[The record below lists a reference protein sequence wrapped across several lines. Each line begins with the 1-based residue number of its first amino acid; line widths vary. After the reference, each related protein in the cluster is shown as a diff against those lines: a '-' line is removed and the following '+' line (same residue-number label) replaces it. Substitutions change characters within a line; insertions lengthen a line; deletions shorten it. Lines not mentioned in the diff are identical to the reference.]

1 MGPVD
6 LATNAFGQNFNT
18 TMIQLAT
25 AYCSLVNGGSL
36 YQPHVVKRI
45 TDESGNT
52 ISEVTP
58 TLLRETVS
66 KSTSDALKQYM
77 YSTVTGGTAV
87 TAKVDGY
94 SMGGKTGTAQKYPRG
109 NGKYLVSFIGFA
121 PVENPKAVVYAI
133 VDEPDVENQANSVL
147 AQEIVKEIY
156 TELLP
161 YLNVF
166 PDDTDGVTGEGSETG
181 TDDPNVA
188 APVQEDDTENSAEN
202 SNIENGGLTNA
213 ELDLINEE

>member
-1 MGPVD
+1 MEAARVQRLPVTRWEEKQV
-6 LATNAFGQNFNT
+6 LHRSIREAMEN
-18 TMIQLAT
+18 
-25 AYCSLVNGGSL
+25 
-36 YQPHVVKRI
+36 
-45 TDESGNT
+45 
-52 ISEVTP
+52 IS
-58 TLLRETVS
+58 
-66 KSTSDALKQYM
+66 
-77 YSTVTGGTAV
+77 
-87 TAKVDGY
+87 
-94 SMGGKTGTAQKYPRG
+94 
-109 NGKYLVSFIGFA
+109 F

>member
-1 MGPVD
+1 MPMGP
-6 LATNAFGQNFNT
+6 GK
-18 TMIQLAT
+18 I
-25 AYCSLVNGGSL
+25 AY
-36 YQPHVVKRI
+36 I
-45 TDESGNT
+45 E
-52 ISEVTP
+52 
-58 TLLRETVS
+58 
-66 KSTSDALKQYM
+66 
-77 YSTVTGGTAV
+77 
-87 TAKVDGY
+87 GY
-94 SMGGKTGTAQKYPRG
+94 SIGGKTATSQTLPRSANKYIS
-109 NGKYLVSFIGFA
+109 SFIGFA

>member
-1 MGPVD
+1 MG
-6 LATNAFGQNFNT
+6 T
-18 TMIQLAT
+18 
-25 AYCSLVNGGSL
+25 
-36 YQPHVVKRI
+36 
-45 TDESGNT
+45 
-52 ISEVTP
+52 
-58 TLLRETVS
+58 
-66 KSTSDALKQYM
+66 
-77 YSTVTGGTAV
+77 
-87 TAKVDGY
+87 
-94 SMGGKTGTAQKYPRG
+94 GKTGTAQKYPRG

>member
-1 MGPVD
+1 M
-6 LATNAFGQNFNT
+6 
-18 TMIQLAT
+18 
-25 AYCSLVNGGSL
+25 CSVINGGYY
-36 YQPHVVKRI
+36 YQPHLVTRIKDSSGGIVKTI
-45 TDESGNT
+45 SPILMKQT
-52 ISEVTP
+52 ISEKISADIRSYMAASVDHGTSR
-58 TLLRETVS
+58 TS
-66 KSTSDALKQYM
+66 KVQ
-77 YSTVTGGTAV
+77 
-87 TAKVDGY
+87 GY
-94 SMGGKTGTAQKYPRG
+94 SSGGKTGTAEKLPRG

-202 SNIENGGLTNA
+202 SAENSNIENGGLTNA

>member
-1 MGPVD
+1 ME
-6 LATNAFGQNFNT
+6 NT
-18 TMIQLAT
+18 RF
-25 AYCSLVNGGSL
+25 L
-36 YQPHVVKRI
+36 YRI
-45 TDESGNT
+45 C
-52 ISEVTP
+52 
-58 TLLRETVS
+58 
-66 KSTSDALKQYM
+66 
-77 YSTVTGGTAV
+77 TGR
-87 TAKVDGY
+87 K
-94 SMGGKTGTAQKYPRG
+94 
-109 NGKYLVSFIGFA
+109 
-121 PVENPKAVVYAI
+121 PKAVVYAI

-202 SNIENGGLTNA
+202 SNIEERRSDKRRAGSHQ
-213 ELDLINEE
+213 

>member
-1 MGPVD
+1 MEAARVQRLPVTRWEEKQV
-6 LATNAFGQNFNT
+6 LHRS
-18 TMIQLAT
+18 I
-25 AYCSLVNGGSL
+25 
-36 YQPHVVKRI
+36 
-45 TDESGNT
+45 
-52 ISEVTP
+52 
-58 TLLRETVS
+58 RE
-66 KSTSDALKQYM
+66 AM
-77 YSTVTGGTAV
+77 E
-87 TAKVDGY
+87 
-94 SMGGKTGTAQKYPRG
+94 
-109 NGKYLVSFIGFA
+109 NISFIGFA